1 MSMMDQLLFIKSFRE
16 GQAQTKMQ
24 RCRAE
29 HLDAQAREQATRQAL
44 EQFITQA
51 REDEARWYRDLCD
64 RLVKLSDIE
73 TVQQDIAILRAE
85 QLAREEA
92 VRAQAALTESARLA
106 FSESALALREASAAR
121 NKFEELRRNEREA
134 FARESERREELEL
147 EEVAGNRR
155 VRDDEVSFEDD

>member
-29 HLDAQAREQATRQAL
+29 HLDAQAREQATRQAF

-51 REDEARWYRDLCD
+51 REDEARWYRELCD

-147 EEVAGNRR
+147 EEVAGIRR
-155 VRDDEVSFEDD
+155 DRDDEVSFEDD

>member
-51 REDEARWYRDLCD
+51 REDEARWYRELCD

-147 EEVAGNRR
+147 EEVAGIRR
-155 VRDDEVSFEDD
+155 DRDDEVSFEDD